1 MTTSD
6 SFDNDRLRTVGLRII
21 CICLFSDDV
30 HNCVYR
36 VYTSDGGFVEYIGF
50 DKVPLWVKD
59 WMQERNAW
67 DYVVPSCML
76 ISGCK
81 VV

>member
-1 MTTSD
+1 MSNT
-6 SFDNDRLRTVGLRII
+6 DRLSSAGLRII
-21 CICLFSDDV
+21 GICLLSDEV

-50 DKVPLWVKD
+50 SKVPQWVKD

-67 DYVVPSCML
+67 DYIVPSCMF
-76 ISGCK
+76 ISSCK

>member
-1 MTTSD
+1 MSNT
-6 SFDNDRLRTVGLRII
+6 DRLNACGLRII
-21 CICLFSDDV
+21 CICLLSNEL
-30 HNCVYR
+30 HQCVYR
-36 VYTSDGGFVEYIGF
+36 VYVSDGGFVEYIGF
-50 DKVPLWVKD
+50 DKVPQWVKD

-67 DYVVPSCML
+67 DYVVPSCMV